1 MFSYSRLLSFNNAIN
16 VGKLAQGA
24 LNGVM
29 AIIVVVTKRDEIVIG
44 NNRVMSGGF
53 LSVLVLRFP
62 DQLDKVGS
70 LAGGFIGRR
79 QRSIGVRIRPLR
91 NGVAISTLG
100 LCAGCLGFSSVA
112 FAVFVGRIGAIYLHI
127 CFFVIGQVVRVV
139 EAVRAVCDAQSALG
153 TANIAVRQKSSLMRG
168 GLLET
173 TPSVAVRVVSTVCTR

>member
-1 MFSYSRLLSFNNAIN
+1 MFSYSSLLSINNAIN
-16 VGKLAQGA
+16 VRKLAQGA

-29 AIIVVVTKRDEIVIG
+29 AIIVVVVTKRDEIVIG

-70 LAGGFIGRR
+70 LAGGLIGRR
-79 QRSIGVRIRPLR
+79 QGSVGIRIRPLR

-100 LCAGCLGFSSVA
+100 LRAGCLGFPSVA

-139 EAVRAVCDAQSALG
+139 EPVGAVCDTQSAFR
-153 TANIAVRQKSSLMRG
+153 TAGIAVRQKSSLMRG
-168 GLLET
+168 GLPET
-173 TPSVAVRVVSTVCTR
+173 TPAIAVRVVSTV